1 MKLTR
6 QRIKLILMLVDTAII
21 TVSFIISY
29 LFLSYYIPF
38 SLQEFIMILIA
49 FTLIYITISNMQHLY
64 SKINRY
70 YSVYDIFQTV
80 KVVGLATLITF
91 LLNTV
96 FLDGA
101 SLRFYILNL
110 VFTSL
115 LINTSRIFWRLF
127 SEYRMRKNQRL
138 PETQSRILLVGA
150 GQGGQLL
157 ISRIKEQRDDV
168 DIFGLVDDDLTK
180 KETSLLNVPVL
191 GTTADIPKLI
201 VSNKVDEIVVSAPS
215 MSPKKYEM
223 ILDMGNEANI
233 PVKKMP
239 LMEDVMLGNVQIS
252 NYVDIDI
259 TDLLGRDEVQL
270 DTDELDKVFGGKTV
284 LITGAGGSIGSEIV
298 RQLSLFR
305 PARILLLGHGEN
317 SIYQIHQEMI
327 KYDYSRIEFVPII
340 ADIKSEDRLH
350 QILQQYRPEYVFH
363 AAAHKHVP
371 LMEYNPME
379 AVKNN
384 IYGTYNVAKAS
395 IAARVEKFIMVS
407 TDKAN
412 NPTNV
417 MGASKRIAEMIVA
430 GMNDLGPTS
439 FAAVRFGN
447 ALGSRGSVV
456 PLFKEQIRRGG
467 PITVT
472 DKRMTRYFMTIPEA
486 SRLVIQSGAY
496 AKGGEIFVLDMG
508 EPVKILDLAKK
519 LIKLSGYTED
529 EIEIKETGIRPGE
542 KLYEELLLNDET
554 TGEKVFEKIYVGK
567 VKNDSLEKIHDFL
580 ISLDLSGENNEE
592 LSCRLVKYVQH

>member
-6 QRIKLILMLVDTAII
+6 QRIKMILMLVDTAII

-38 SLQEFIMILIA
+38 SLQEFIVLLIV
-49 FTLIYITISNMQHLY
+49 FILIYISISNMLHLY

-80 KVVGLATLITF
+80 KAVGLATLITF
-91 LLNTV
+91 LLDTI
-96 FLDGA
+96 FLEGA

-138 PETQSRILLVGA
+138 PETQKRILLVGA

-180 KETSLLNVPVL
+180 KGTSLLNVPVL
-191 GTTADIPKLI
+191 GTTADIPQLI
-201 VSNKVDEIVVSAPS
+201 RSNKVDEIVVSAPS
-215 MSPKKYEM
+215 MSPEKYEM
-223 ILDMGNEANI
+223 ILDMGNEANTA
-233 PVKKMP
+233 VKKMP

-252 NYVDIDI
+252 NYIDIDI
-259 TDLLGRDEVQL
+259 TDLLGREEVQL
-270 DTDELDKVFGGKTV
+270 DTDELGKVFGGKTV

-298 RQLSLFR
+298 RQISLFQ

-327 KYDYSRIEFVPII
+327 KYDYSRIEFIPII
-340 ADIKSEDRLH
+340 ADIKSKNRLH
-350 QILQQYRPEYVFH
+350 QILQEYRPEYVFH

-384 IYGTYNVAKAS
+384 VYGTYNVAKAS
-395 IAARVEKFIMVS
+395 IAAGVEKFIMVS

-430 GMNDLGPTS
+430 GTNDLGSTS

-447 ALGSRGSVV
+447 VLGSRGSVV

-496 AKGGEIFVLDMG
+496 AKGGELFVLDMG

-542 KLYEELLLNDET
+542 KLYEELLLDDET
-554 TGEKVFEKIYVGK
+554 TGEKIFEKIYVGK
-567 VKNDSLEKIHDFL
+567 VKNDSLEKIQDFL
-580 ISLDLSGENNEE
+580 DSLDLSGKNNEE

>member
-417 MGASKRIAEMIVA
+417 MGASKRIAEMVVA

-447 ALGSRGSVV
+447 VLGSRGSVV

-486 SRLVIQSGAY
+486 SRLVVQSGAY

>member
-38 SLQEFIMILIA
+38 SLEEFIMILIA

-80 KVVGLATLITF
+80 KAVGLATLITF
-91 LLNTV
+91 LLNTI

-447 ALGSRGSVV
+447 VLGSRGSVV

>member
-91 LLNTV
+91 LLNTI

-150 GQGGQLL
+150 GQGGHLL

-447 ALGSRGSVV
+447 VLGSRGSVV

-486 SRLVIQSGAY
+486 SRLVVQSGAY

>member
-447 ALGSRGSVV
+447 VLGSRGSVV

-486 SRLVIQSGAY
+486 SRLVVQSGAY

>member
-150 GQGGQLL
+150 GQGGHLL

-447 ALGSRGSVV
+447 VLGSRGSVV

-486 SRLVIQSGAY
+486 SRLVVQSGAY

>member
-150 GQGGQLL
+150 GQGGHLL

-371 LMEYNPME
+371 LMEYNPTE

-447 ALGSRGSVV
+447 VLGSRGSVV

-567 VKNDSLEKIHDFL
+567 VKNNSLEKIHDFL

>member
-127 SEYRMRKNQRL
+127 SEYRMRKNQHL

-447 ALGSRGSVV
+447 VLGSRGSVV

-567 VKNDSLEKIHDFL
+567 VKNNSLEKIHDFL

>member
-1 MKLTR
+1 
-6 QRIKLILMLVDTAII
+6 
-21 TVSFIISY
+21 
-29 LFLSYYIPF
+29 
-38 SLQEFIMILIA
+38 MILIA

-305 PARILLLGHGEN
+305 PARI
-317 SIYQIHQEMI
+317 MI
-327 KYDYSRIEFVPII
+327 
-340 ADIKSEDRLH
+340 
-350 QILQQYRPEYVFH
+350 
-363 AAAHKHVP
+363 
-371 LMEYNPME
+371 
-379 AVKNN
+379 
-384 IYGTYNVAKAS
+384 T
-395 IAARVEKFIMVS
+395 
-407 TDKAN
+407 
-412 NPTNV
+412 
-417 MGASKRIAEMIVA
+417 
-430 GMNDLGPTS
+430 
-439 FAAVRFGN
+439 
-447 ALGSRGSVV
+447 
-456 PLFKEQIRRGG
+456 
-467 PITVT
+467 
-472 DKRMTRYFMTIPEA
+472 
-486 SRLVIQSGAY
+486 
-496 AKGGEIFVLDMG
+496 
-508 EPVKILDLAKK
+508 LA
-519 LIKLSGYTED
+519 
-529 EIEIKETGIRPGE
+529 
-542 KLYEELLLNDET
+542 
-554 TGEKVFEKIYVGK
+554 
-567 VKNDSLEKIHDFL
+567 
-580 ISLDLSGENNEE
+580 
-592 LSCRLVKYVQH
+592 

>member
-317 SIYQIHQEMI
+317 SIYQIHEEMI

-447 ALGSRGSVV
+447 VLGSRGSVV

-486 SRLVIQSGAY
+486 SRLVVQSGAY
-496 AKGGEIFVLDMG
+496 AKGGELFVLDMG

-542 KLYEELLLNDET
+542 KLYEELLLDDET
-554 TGEKVFEKIYVGK
+554 TGEKIFEKIYVGK
-567 VKNDSLEKIHDFL
+567 VKNDSLEKIQDFL
-580 ISLDLSGENNEE
+580 DSLDLSGKNNEE

>member
-6 QRIKLILMLVDTAII
+6 QKIKIILMLVDALLI

-29 LFLSYYIPF
+29 LFLSYYILF
-38 SLQEFIMILIA
+38 SVQEFILALIV
-49 FTLIYITISNMQHLY
+49 FVFIHVGISSFFHLY

-70 YSVYDIFQTV
+70 FSVYDIFQTV
-80 KVVGLATLITF
+80 RAVGLTTLVTF
-91 LLNTV
+91 LLDA
-96 FLDGA
+96 FLLNGA
-101 SLRFYILNL
+101 SLRFYLLNF
-110 VFTSL
+110 VFVSL
-115 LINTSRIFWRLF
+115 FINTSRILWRLY
-127 SEYRMRKNQRL
+127 SEHRMRKNQRL
-138 PETQSRILLVGA
+138 PETQNRILVVGA

-168 DIFGLVDDDLTK
+168 DIFGLVDDDSTK
-180 KETSLLNVPVL
+180 KGTSLMSVPIL
-191 GTTADIPKLI
+191 GTTSDIPKLI
-201 VSNKVDEIVVSAPS
+201 PANKVDQIVVAAPS
-215 MSPKKYEM
+215 MSPEKYEM
-223 ILDMGNEANI
+223 ILDMGNEANT

-259 TDLLGRDEVQL
+259 TDLLGRDEVEL
-270 DTDELDKVFGGKTV
+270 DTNELYKIFGGKTV

-298 RQLSLFR
+298 RQISIFQ
-305 PARILLLGHGEN
+305 PARVLLLGHGEN
-317 SIYQIHQEMI
+317 SVYQINREMI
-327 KYDYSRIEFVPII
+327 KYDYARIEFVPII
-340 ADIKSEDRLH
+340 ADIKSLDRMH
-350 QILQQYRPEYVFH
+350 EIIQKYHPEYVFH

-371 LMEYNPME
+371 LMECNPME

-395 IAARVEKFIMVS
+395 IEAGVDKFIMVS

-417 MGASKRIAEMIVA
+417 MGATKRIAEMIVA
-430 GMNDLGPTS
+430 GMNNLSDTS
-439 FAAVRFGN
+439 FVAVRFGN
-447 ALGSRGSVV
+447 VLGSRGSVV

-467 PITVT
+467 PITIT

-496 AKGGEIFVLDMG
+496 AQGGELFVLDMG

-519 LIKLSGYTED
+519 LIKLSGHTED
-529 EIEIKETGIRPGE
+529 EIEIKEMGIRPGE
-542 KLYEELLLNDET
+542 KLYEELLLDDET

-567 VKNDSLEKIHDFL
+567 VKNDSLEKIQNFVD
-580 ISLDLSGENNEE
+580 SLDLSGENDKE
-592 LSCRLVKYVQH
+592 LSHRLIEYVQH

>member
-38 SLQEFIMILIA
+38 SLQEFLMILIA

-215 MSPKKYEM
+215 MSPKKYEI

-447 ALGSRGSVV
+447 VLGSRGSVV

-486 SRLVIQSGAY
+486 SRLVVQSGAY

-567 VKNDSLEKIHDFL
+567 VKNNSLEKIHDFL

>member
-127 SEYRMRKNQRL
+127 SEYRMRKNQHL

-447 ALGSRGSVV
+447 VLGSRGSVV

>member
-1 MKLTR
+1 MELTR
-6 QRIKLILMLVDTAII
+6 QRIKMILMLVDTAII

-38 SLQEFIMILIA
+38 SLQEFIVLLIV
-49 FTLIYITISNMQHLY
+49 FILIYISISNMLHLY

-80 KVVGLATLITF
+80 KAVGLATLITF
-91 LLNTV
+91 LLDTI
-96 FLDGA
+96 FLEGA

-138 PETQSRILLVGA
+138 PETQKRILLVGA

-180 KETSLLNVPVL
+180 KGTSLLNVPVL
-191 GTTADIPKLI
+191 GTTADIPQLI
-201 VSNKVDEIVVSAPS
+201 RSNNVDEIVVSAPS
-215 MSPKKYEM
+215 MSPEKYEM
-223 ILDMGNEANI
+223 ILDMGNEANTA
-233 PVKKMP
+233 VKKMP

-252 NYVDIDI
+252 NYIDIDI
-259 TDLLGRDEVQL
+259 TDLLGREEVQL
-270 DTDELDKVFGGKTV
+270 DTDELGKVFGGKTV

-298 RQLSLFR
+298 RQISLFQ

-327 KYDYSRIEFVPII
+327 KYDYSRIEFIPII
-340 ADIKSEDRLH
+340 ADIKSKNRLH
-350 QILQQYRPEYVFH
+350 QILQEYRPEYVFH

-384 IYGTYNVAKAS
+384 VYGTYNVAKAS
-395 IAARVEKFIMVS
+395 IAAGVEKFIMVS

-430 GMNDLGPTS
+430 GTNDLGSTS

-447 ALGSRGSVV
+447 VLGSRGSVV

-496 AKGGEIFVLDMG
+496 AKGGELFVLDMG

-542 KLYEELLLNDET
+542 KLYEELLLDDET
-554 TGEKVFEKIYVGK
+554 TGEKIFEKIYVGK
-567 VKNDSLEKIHDFL
+567 VKNDSLEKIQDFL
-580 ISLDLSGENNEE
+580 DSLDLSGKNNEE

>member
-6 QRIKLILMLVDTAII
+6 QRIKLILMLVDTTII

-447 ALGSRGSVV
+447 VLGSRGSVV

-486 SRLVIQSGAY
+486 SRLVVQSGAY

>member
-80 KVVGLATLITF
+80 KAVGLATLITF

-127 SEYRMRKNQRL
+127 SEYRMRKNQHL

-447 ALGSRGSVV
+447 ILGSRGSVV

-486 SRLVIQSGAY
+486 SRLVVQSGAY

>member
-80 KVVGLATLITF
+80 KAVGLATLITF

-447 ALGSRGSVV
+447 VLGSRGSVV

-486 SRLVIQSGAY
+486 SRLVVQSGAY

>member
-80 KVVGLATLITF
+80 KAVGLATLITF

-150 GQGGQLL
+150 GQGGHLL

-447 ALGSRGSVV
+447 VLGSRGSVV

-486 SRLVIQSGAY
+486 SRLVVQSGAY

>member
-29 LFLSYYIPF
+29 LFLSYYISF

-150 GQGGQLL
+150 GQGGHLL

-447 ALGSRGSVV
+447 VLGSRGSVV

>member
-127 SEYRMRKNQRL
+127 SEYRMRKNQHL

-447 ALGSRGSVV
+447 VLGSRGSVV

-486 SRLVIQSGAY
+486 SRLVVQSGAY

-567 VKNDSLEKIHDFL
+567 VKNNSLEKIHDFL

>member
-80 KVVGLATLITF
+80 KAVGLATLITF

-284 LITGAGGSIGSEIV
+284 LITGAGGAIGSEIV

-371 LMEYNPME
+371 LMEYNPTE

-447 ALGSRGSVV
+447 VLGSRGSVV

-486 SRLVIQSGAY
+486 SRLVVQSGAY

>member
-1 MKLTR
+1 MELTR
-6 QRIKLILMLVDTAII
+6 QRIKMILMLVDTAII

-38 SLQEFIMILIA
+38 SLQEFIVVLIVFILIC
-49 FTLIYITISNMQHLY
+49 ISISNMLHLY

-80 KVVGLATLITF
+80 KAVGLATLITF
-91 LLNTV
+91 LLDTI
-96 FLDGA
+96 FLEGA

-138 PETQSRILLVGA
+138 PETQKRILLVGA

-180 KETSLLNVPVL
+180 KGTSLLNVPVL
-191 GTTADIPKLI
+191 GTTADIPQLI
-201 VSNKVDEIVVSAPS
+201 QSNKVDEIVVSAPS
-215 MSPKKYEM
+215 MSPEKYEM
-223 ILDMGNEANI
+223 ILDMGNEANTA
-233 PVKKMP
+233 VKKMP

-252 NYVDIDI
+252 NYIDIDI
-259 TDLLGRDEVQL
+259 TDLLGREEVQL
-270 DTDELDKVFGGKTV
+270 DTDELGKVFGGKTV

-298 RQLSLFR
+298 RQISLFQ

-327 KYDYSRIEFVPII
+327 KYDYSRIEFIPII
-340 ADIKSEDRLH
+340 ADIKSKNRLH
-350 QILQQYRPEYVFH
+350 QILQEYRPEYVFH

-384 IYGTYNVAKAS
+384 VYGTYNVAKAS
-395 IAARVEKFIMVS
+395 IAAGVEKFIMVS

-430 GMNDLGPTS
+430 GMNDLGSTS

-447 ALGSRGSVV
+447 VLGSRGSVV

-496 AKGGEIFVLDMG
+496 AKGGELFVLDMG

-542 KLYEELLLNDET
+542 KLYEELLLDDET
-554 TGEKVFEKIYVGK
+554 TGEKIFEKIYVGK
-567 VKNDSLEKIHDFL
+567 VKNDSLEKIQDFL
-580 ISLDLSGENNEE
+580 DSLDLSGKNNEE

>member
-70 YSVYDIFQTV
+70 YSVYDIFQTI

-447 ALGSRGSVV
+447 VLGSRGSVV

-486 SRLVIQSGAY
+486 SRLVVQSGAY

>member
-6 QRIKLILMLVDTAII
+6 QRIKMILMLVDTAII
-21 TVSFIISY
+21 TMSFIISY
-29 LFLSYYIPF
+29 LFLSYYIIF
-38 SLQEFIMILIA
+38 SSQEFIL
-49 FTLIYITISNMQHLY
+49 TLIVFIFIYISISSFQHLY

-70 YSVYDIFQTV
+70 FSVYDIFQTV
-80 KVVGLATLITF
+80 RAVGLTTLITF
-91 LLNTV
+91 LLNAV
-96 FLDGA
+96 FLDGV
-101 SLRFYILNL
+101 SFRFYILNL
-110 VFTSL
+110 VFISL
-115 LINTSRIFWRLF
+115 LINTSRIFWRLY
-127 SEYRMRKNQRL
+127 SEHQMKKNQRL
-138 PETQSRILLVGA
+138 PETQNRILLVGA

-180 KETSLLNVPVL
+180 KGTSLLSVPIL

-201 VSNKVDEIVVSAPS
+201 PANKVDEIVVAAPS
-215 MSPKKYEM
+215 MSPEKYEM
-223 ILDMGNEANI
+223 ILDMGNEANT

-298 RQLSLFR
+298 RQISLFQ
-305 PARILLLGHGEN
+305 PACVLLLGHGEN
-317 SIYQIHQEMI
+317 SIYQINREMI
-327 KYDYSRIEFVPII
+327 KYNYSRIKFIPII
-340 ADIKSEDRLH
+340 ADVKSIDRMH
-350 QILQQYRPEYVFH
+350 QIMQKYQPEYVFH

-384 IYGTYNVAKAS
+384 VYGTYNVAKAS
-395 IAARVEKFIMVS
+395 IDAGVEKFIMVS

-430 GMNDLGPTS
+430 GMNDLGATS
-439 FAAVRFGN
+439 FVAVRFGN
-447 ALGSRGSVV
+447 VLGSRGSVV

-467 PITVT
+467 PITIT
-472 DKRMTRYFMTIPEA
+472 DKHMTRYFMTIPEA

-496 AKGGEIFVLDMG
+496 AKGGELFVLDMG
-508 EPVKILDLAKK
+508 EPVKIIDLAKK
-519 LIKLSGYTED
+519 LIKLSGYTEE

-542 KLYEELLLNDET
+542 KLYEELLLDDET

-567 VKNDSLEKIHDFL
+567 VKNDSLEKIHTFVE
-580 ISLDLSGENNEE
+580 SLDLSGENNKE
-592 LSCRLVKYVQH
+592 LSCRLIEYVQH

>member
-127 SEYRMRKNQRL
+127 SEYRMRKNQHL

-447 ALGSRGSVV
+447 VLGSRGSVV

-486 SRLVIQSGAY
+486 SRLVVQSGAY

>member
-417 MGASKRIAEMIVA
+417 MGASKRIAEMVVA

-447 ALGSRGSVV
+447 VLGSRGSVV
-456 PLFKEQIRRGG
+456 PLFKEQIRCGG

-567 VKNDSLEKIHDFL
+567 VKNNSLEKIHDFL

>member
-447 ALGSRGSVV
+447 VLGSRGSVV

-567 VKNDSLEKIHDFL
+567 VKNNSLEKIHDFL

>member
-447 ALGSRGSVV
+447 VLGSRGSVV

-486 SRLVIQSGAY
+486 SRLVVQSGAY

-567 VKNDSLEKIHDFL
+567 VKNNSLEKIHDFL

>member
-21 TVSFIISY
+21 TVSFIINY

-447 ALGSRGSVV
+447 VLGSRGSVV

-486 SRLVIQSGAY
+486 SRLVVQSGAY

>member
-6 QRIKLILMLVDTAII
+6 QRIKLILMLVDTTII

-91 LLNTV
+91 LLNTI

-447 ALGSRGSVV
+447 VLGSRGSVV

-486 SRLVIQSGAY
+486 SRLVVQSGAY

>member
-80 KVVGLATLITF
+80 KAVGLATLITF

-298 RQLSLFR
+298 LSL
-305 PARILLLGHGEN
+305 
-317 SIYQIHQEMI
+317 IHI
-327 KYDYSRIEFVPII
+327 
-340 ADIKSEDRLH
+340 
-350 QILQQYRPEYVFH
+350 
-363 AAAHKHVP
+363 
-371 LMEYNPME
+371 
-379 AVKNN
+379 
-384 IYGTYNVAKAS
+384 
-395 IAARVEKFIMVS
+395 
-407 TDKAN
+407 
-412 NPTNV
+412 
-417 MGASKRIAEMIVA
+417 
-430 GMNDLGPTS
+430 
-439 FAAVRFGN
+439 
-447 ALGSRGSVV
+447 
-456 PLFKEQIRRGG
+456 
-467 PITVT
+467 
-472 DKRMTRYFMTIPEA
+472 
-486 SRLVIQSGAY
+486 
-496 AKGGEIFVLDMG
+496 
-508 EPVKILDLAKK
+508 
-519 LIKLSGYTED
+519 
-529 EIEIKETGIRPGE
+529 
-542 KLYEELLLNDET
+542 
-554 TGEKVFEKIYVGK
+554 
-567 VKNDSLEKIHDFL
+567 
-580 ISLDLSGENNEE
+580 
-592 LSCRLVKYVQH
+592 

>member
-1 MKLTR
+1 MELTR
-6 QRIKLILMLVDTAII
+6 QRIKMILMLVDTAII

-38 SLQEFIMILIA
+38 SLQEFIVVLIVFILIC
-49 FTLIYITISNMQHLY
+49 ISISNMLHLY

-80 KVVGLATLITF
+80 KAVGLATLITF
-91 LLNTV
+91 LLDTI
-96 FLDGA
+96 FLEGA

-138 PETQSRILLVGA
+138 PETQKRILLVGA

-180 KETSLLNVPVL
+180 KGTSLLNVPVL
-191 GTTADIPKLI
+191 GTTADIPQLI
-201 VSNKVDEIVVSAPS
+201 RSNKVDEIVVSAPS
-215 MSPKKYEM
+215 MSPEKYEM
-223 ILDMGNEANI
+223 ILDMGNEANTA
-233 PVKKMP
+233 VKKMP

-252 NYVDIDI
+252 NYIDIDI
-259 TDLLGRDEVQL
+259 TDLLGREEVQL
-270 DTDELDKVFGGKTV
+270 DTDELGKVFGGKTV

-298 RQLSLFR
+298 RQISLFQ

-327 KYDYSRIEFVPII
+327 KYDYSRIEFIPII
-340 ADIKSEDRLH
+340 ADIKSKNRLH
-350 QILQQYRPEYVFH
+350 QILQEYRPEYVFH

-384 IYGTYNVAKAS
+384 VYGTYNVAKAS
-395 IAARVEKFIMVS
+395 IAAGVEKFIMVS

-430 GMNDLGPTS
+430 GTNDLGSTS

-447 ALGSRGSVV
+447 VLGSRGSVV

-496 AKGGEIFVLDMG
+496 AKGGELFVLDMG

-542 KLYEELLLNDET
+542 KLYEELLLDDET
-554 TGEKVFEKIYVGK
+554 TGEKIFEKIYVGK
-567 VKNDSLEKIHDFL
+567 VKNDSLEKIQDFL
-580 ISLDLSGENNEE
+580 DSLDLSGKNNEE